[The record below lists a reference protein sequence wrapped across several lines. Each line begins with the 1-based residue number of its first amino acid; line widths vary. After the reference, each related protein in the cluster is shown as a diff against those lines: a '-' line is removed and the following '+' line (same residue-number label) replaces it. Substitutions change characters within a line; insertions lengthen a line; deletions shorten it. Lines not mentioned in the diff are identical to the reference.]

1 MHLTP
6 IAPETPSLLPSI
18 HQRGSAHNAA
28 DPRRCTMRLINAHTH
43 KLESFFGR
51 ATPPY
56 AILSHVWG
64 TDEISFQQWDSG
76 AYPTT
81 TSGFRKIKL
90 ACAQTLADGLDFLW
104 VDTNCIDKHS
114 SAELSEAINSM
125 YLWYAEAA
133 VCYAYLVDVH
143 DEHDG
148 RAFEESAWFT
158 RGWTLQELLAPE
170 DVRFYT
176 ADWTLI
182 CTKLE
187 NYQVIS
193 KITRI
198 AEPYLVGKSF
208 SSAPV
213 GERMSW
219 AADRTT
225 TRREDIA
232 YCLLGLFSIHMPIL
246 YGERERAFLRLQEEI
261 IKTSTD
267 CE

>member
-1 MHLTP
+1 
-6 IAPETPSLLPSI
+6 
-18 HQRGSAHNAA
+18 
-28 DPRRCTMRLINAHTH
+28 MRLINAHTLT
-43 KLESFFGR
+43 LESFFGR
-51 ATPPY
+51 EAPPY
-56 AILSHVWG
+56 GILSHVWG
-64 TDEISFQQWDSG
+64 PDEISYQDWHSG
-76 AYPTT
+76 TYT
-81 TSGFRKIKL
+81 TSATGFRKISL
-90 ACAQTLADGLDFLW
+90 ACAQTLADGLDYLW
-104 VDTNCIDKHS
+104 VDTNCIDKCS

-133 VCYAYLVDVH
+133 MCYAYLADVH
-143 DEHDG
+143 YDEGDEQ
-148 RAFEESAWFT
+148 RRLAFKQSRWFT

-170 DVRFYT
+170 DVRFYSSE
-176 ADWTLI
+176 WTLI

-187 NYQVIS
+187 NYEVIS
-193 KITRI
+193 SITRI
-198 AEPYLVGKSF
+198 AEPHLVGKSF

-219 AADRTT
+219 AAERTT

-267 CE
+267 CKLIPSCPWSLTNRVLMLRSQIHFSHGR

>member
-1 MHLTP
+1 MYLKNT
-6 IAPETPSLLPSI
+6 APWAQPSLLLPAPATKVD
-18 HQRGSAHNAA
+18 RGHA
-28 DPRRCTMRLINAHTH
+28 MRLINAHT
-43 KLESFFGR
+43 LELEEFFGR
-51 ATPPY
+51 DAPAY
-56 AILSHVWG
+56 SILSHVWG
-64 TDEISFQQWDSG
+64 ADEISYQDWQTNYAAARHKNG
-76 AYPTT
+76 N
-81 TSGFRKIKL
+81 GFRKIRL
-90 ACAQTLADGLDFLW
+90 ACEQSLADGLDYLW
-104 VDTNCIDKHS
+104 VDTNCIDKRS

-125 YLWYAEAA
+125 YLWYAEAT
-133 VCYAYLVDVH
+133 VCYAYLADVH
-143 DEHDG
+143 DEKDQ
-148 RAFEESAWFT
+148 RAFEESKWFR

-170 DVRFYT
+170 DVRFFT
-176 ADWTLI
+176 ADWTPI

-187 NYQVIS
+187 SYEVIS
-193 KITRI
+193 RITGI

-219 AADRTT
+219 AANRTT

-267 CE
+267 CM